1 MARWISAELRQTVAD
16 RAKQL
21 CEYCLIAEADTF
33 YGCEVDHIISL
44 KHDGGA
50 EKFSGKFDVFRF
62 KRFTLEPEHDVNAS
76 LQVMSGRRHNLSAFI
91 HNLQRCDRLK
101 LFDSLASILF

>member
-33 YGCEVDHIISL
+33 YGKRVAWNRH
-44 KHDGGA
+44 
-50 EKFSGKFDVFRF
+50 FSVTSTRTAKVQENR
-62 KRFTLEPEHDVNAS
+62 KVIR
-76 LQVMSGRRHNLSAFI
+76 
-91 HNLQRCDRLK
+91 
-101 LFDSLASILF
+101 